1 MFNNLSFSKK
11 LLFTVL
17 ITLVIISAIS
27 TSIISAKIFDE
38 TENISK
44 NYINEFG
51 NKNALEI
58 KSDMEKSVV
67 LLKTFSASLETAT
80 AENSMYDKQTLVKLM
95 SSIIEKN
102 PYIVGVWAYF
112 KEDNFYPYNQNMAN
126 QYAHDKQ
133 GRFSPYIMKNGSD
146 ISLMENYP
154 VLPGQVWI
162 DEPIKTKKEYIT
174 EPYKFEVDG
183 KDVLN
188 TTISLPLFK
197 DKKIVGVIGIDISI
211 DEIVQRVSNL
221 KVLNSGQGM
230 ILSSKGTIIAH
241 PNKEFHSK
249 NLSEIDKSEI
259 SKKILDAIESKK
271 EFSFF
276 EKSSINLNNSLNIL
290 VPFKIADSD
299 TNWAFILSAPKKE
312 YLATAYETR
321 LFSIIASIIGLILIG
336 FVIFYTTTI
345 LNKKLN
351 IIQNGL
357 NNFFDFL
364 NKKTPSIQDIKIKQ
378 NDEFGQM
385 AQNINENVQ
394 RITINIKEE
403 NVLIE
408 EVKNVLST
416 ISKGYFDKRILK
428 NSNTASLNE
437 LKDLVNKMLD
447 NLENFTGKDINKIVN
462 VLESYANFDF
472 KPIFENKD
480 EAIIIQK
487 IGILNSMI
495 TNMLIQNQEDGN
507 SLKNSSEKLEQDI
520 QVLNGNS
527 LKQIQA
533 LDDTT
538 IAINDI
544 GKTINNTNLQAKEM
558 LNISSYT
565 NTSAKEGKV
574 LAQKTA
580 TAMDDINEKVKAINE
595 AINLIDQIAFQTNIL
610 SLNAAVEAATA
621 GEAGKGFAV
630 VAGEVRNL
638 ANKSS
643 EAAKEISNLVESATL
658 KTSEGKNISEEMI
671 NGFNNLEEK
680 IVKTNE
686 LINTVTSLTVEQ
698 TTKMDTISQIVEQ
711 LNQYIKQSEKV
722 TQQTSKIAIKTNDM
736 ASKIVQNVAKNSFE
750 GKKV

>member
-17 ITLVIISAIS
+17 ATLVIISTIS
-27 TSIISAKIFDE
+27 TSIISSKIFDE

-67 LLKTFSASLETAT
+67 LLKTFSASLETAI

-299 TNWAFILSAPKKE
+299 TNWAFILSVPKKE

-364 NKKTPSIQDIKIKQ
+364 NKKTPNIQDIKIKQ

-394 RITINIKEE
+394 RIIINIKEE

-408 EVKNVLST
+408 EVKVVLNT

-750 GKKV
+750 GKNI